1 MKNHIH
7 LLLEV
12 GEIPLSK
19 TMQSLLFRYT
29 RYFNRRYEKI
39 GHLFQGRYKAILCDR
54 DAYLLELIRYIHL
67 NPVRAKVVTD
77 PDGYPWTGH
86 LGYLGKAKDGLVD
99 EDFVL
104 GQFGRR
110 KSLARRKYREFVME
124 RLDGEH
130 EGKYYEVKDQRY
142 LGEESFID
150 RIEGQK
156 REAENA
162 VYDVSIEVIAREVS
176 KVTGITQES
185 LYGLSRSREGALG
198 RSIVAYLARVV
209 SGSMIKDVAR
219 HFRRSPM
226 VMSQACIKIEG
237 QLGKDREFREMIEKL
252 KRDLSQKAKKKYLIT
267 IA

>member
-12 GEIPLSK
+12 GEISLSK
-19 TMQSLLFRYT
+19 IMQSILFRYT

-39 GHLFQGRYKAILCDR
+39 GHLFQGRYKAILCDK
-54 DAYLLELIRYIHL
+54 DAYLLELVRYIHL

-77 PDGYPWTGH
+77 PDGYRWTGH
-86 LGYLGKAKDGLVD
+86 SGYLGKVTDGLVD

-104 GQFGRR
+104 GQFGRH
-110 KSLARRKYREFVME
+110 KSLARRKYRKFVME
-124 RLDGEH
+124 RLDGGH

-142 LGEESFID
+142 LGDESFID

-162 VYDVSIEVIAREVS
+162 VYDVRIEDVAREVS
-176 KVTGITQES
+176 KVTGITHES
-185 LYGLSRSREGALG
+185 LYGLSRGREGALG

-226 VMSQACIKIEG
+226 VMSQACLKIEG
-237 QLGKDREFREMIEKL
+237 QLGKDGGLREMIEKL
-252 KRDLSQKAKKKYLIT
+252 KTNLIQRAKKKYLIT

>member
-1 MKNHIH
+1 MTFQTQPIEWPQVKN
-7 LLLEV
+7 
-12 GEIPLSK
+12 
-19 TMQSLLFRYT
+19 
-29 RYFNRRYEKI
+29 
-39 GHLFQGRYKAILCDR
+39 
-54 DAYLLELIRYIHL
+54 
-67 NPVRAKVVTD
+67 
-77 PDGYPWTGH
+77 
-86 LGYLGKAKDGLVD
+86 
-99 EDFVL
+99 
-104 GQFGRR
+104 
-110 KSLARRKYREFVME
+110 
-124 RLDGEH
+124 
-130 EGKYYEVKDQRY
+130 QRY

-226 VMSQACIKIEG
+226 VMSQAIIRIEG
-237 QLGKDREFREMIEKL
+237 EIGKDKGLREMIEKL

>member
-1 MKNHIH
+1 
-7 LLLEV
+7 
-12 GEIPLSK
+12 
-19 TMQSLLFRYT
+19 
-29 RYFNRRYEKI
+29 
-39 GHLFQGRYKAILCDR
+39 
-54 DAYLLELIRYIHL
+54 
-67 NPVRAKVVTD
+67 
-77 PDGYPWTGH
+77 
-86 LGYLGKAKDGLVD
+86 VD

-104 GQFGRR
+104 GQFGRH
-110 KSLARRKYREFVME
+110 KTLARRKYREFVME

-156 REAENA
+156 GEAENS
-162 VYDVSIEVIAREVS
+162 VYDVPIEVIAREVS
-176 KVTGITQES
+176 KATGITQES
-185 LYGLSRSREGALG
+185 LYSLTRSREGARG

-209 SGSMIKDVAR
+209 SGWMIKDVGR

-237 QLGKDREFREMIEKL
+237 QLRKDLEFREMIEKL
-252 KRDLSQKAKKKYLIT
+252 KMDLTQKAKKKYLIT